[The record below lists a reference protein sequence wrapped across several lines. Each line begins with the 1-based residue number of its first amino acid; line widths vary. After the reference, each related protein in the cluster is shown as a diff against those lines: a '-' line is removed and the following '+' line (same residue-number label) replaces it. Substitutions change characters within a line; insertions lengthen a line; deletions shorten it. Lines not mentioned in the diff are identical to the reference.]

1 MSESALP
8 NPRFGLIFDFS
19 APPEWVA
26 SSSRYWSDLMAMA
39 TLAEGLGF
47 DVIWISEHHFTGFDR
62 STSPVLMAASLAGVT
77 KRIRLGTYIAILPF
91 YHPLRLAEDVAA
103 VDVLS
108 DGRFE
113 LGLGLGYRTTELEAF
128 GIAREERG
136 RRLPEQLAIL
146 RRAWSDQGVSASGPT
161 YAFPEVDVRPKPIQK
176 PHPPLWLSGRS
187 VFAARRAAR
196 LGTHLH
202 LLGGQTIRGAYL
214 EELTKLGQDPDAFR
228 VSVFRPFFVTED
240 PEATLAEF
248 APQFDYFGRRQGTWV
263 GGDRDVAFDAELGA
277 RWRASALEGMNYLFG
292 TPESCLIE
300 LQRYHE
306 RKPFT
311 DYIAPL
317 LPPYDLDAV
326 SRSLELFASRV
337 MKPFRH
343 ALQEMPAAVRDPA

>member
-1 MSESALP
+1 MSDATSP

-26 SSSRYWSDLMAMA
+26 STSRYWSDLIAMA
-39 TLAEGLGF
+39 KVAEGLGF

-62 STSPVLMAASLAGVT
+62 STSPVLMAAMLAGVT
-77 KRIRLGTYIAILPF
+77 SRIRLGTYIAILPF

-103 VDVLS
+103 VDILS
-108 DGRFE
+108 GGRFE
-113 LGLGLGYRTTELEAF
+113 LGLGIGYRAAELEAF

-136 RRLPEQLAIL
+136 RMLPEQLAIL
-146 RRAWSDQGVSASGPT
+146 RGAWSDHKVSANGPT
-161 YAFPEVDVRPKPIQK
+161 YAFSEVEVRPKPMQK

-196 LGTHLH
+196 LGAHLH
-202 LLGGQTIRGAYL
+202 LLGGQTIRHAYR
-214 EELTKLGQDPDAFR
+214 EELSKLGHDPAAFR

-240 PEATLAEF
+240 PEATLATF

-263 GGDRDVAFDAELGA
+263 GGDRDIAFDGELSA
-277 RWRASALEGMNYLFG
+277 RWQASALEGMNYLYG
-292 TPESCLIE
+292 TPESCLNE
-300 LQRYHE
+300 LRKYYE

-337 MKPFRH
+337 MAPFRDS
-343 ALQEMPAAVRDPA
+343 LREMPAATRDPA